1 MLWGR
6 GMGDTRIGALLSRL
20 RTARGWT
27 QQRVADE
34 YNLLEGRATK
44 TGKEIGRY
52 EREARIPVPYTRK
65 YLARVFGVDVET
77 LDRAV
82 AVSKSFR
89 GEGNNVPECLPE
101 RPKLPVVPSRPGVG
115 AVSAD
120 ALTSADFARFIA
132 QRNADEFVV
141 EQLEAD
147 VARFARAYVSHPLLE
162 LYVEIKRLRDAAI
175 ELLRGRQH
183 PRQTAD
189 LYVAASRLCGL
200 SAHVCLDLGD
210 YDSAATHART
220 ARACAEA
227 AGHEGMLA
235 WVRAVESLIAYW
247 TGRYGQ
253 AARLAQAGRH
263 HRACGSIG
271 ARLASLE
278 ARALAIVGDRVGAV
292 AALADAERSRE
303 AMSGD
308 DEVPGIFAFPTAKQF
323 AYAGSQPGPGRART
337 HPASH
342 RQRGHRD
349 SALPQCRGRRSVGRG
364 PVRRPCRSRTRP
376 SPRGRVG
383 RHRGDTRIRPR
394 RPAGTPVGQHRSP
407 AHRSGPGAE
416 WNAGTGGAVQ
426 AAGSSRT
433 TPVHGSPCGFPALT
447 ASKVWVVPP
456 VNSYGAADMTELSA
470 AHEAAVTDQDVSLEA
485 PTTPTGTWPRQ
496 LLQLA
501 SAPLNGHRAGAAW
514 VSPAAW

>member
-1 MLWGR
+1 MS
-6 GMGDTRIGALLSRL
+6 DTRIGALLSRL

-44 TGKEIGRY
+44 TGKGIGRY

-65 YLARVFGVDVET
+65 YLARVFDVDVEV

-101 RPKLPVVPSRPGVG
+101 RPKLPVVPSRPGVD

-120 ALTSADFARFIA
+120 ALASADFARFIA

-162 LYVEIKRLRDAAI
+162 LYVEIKRLRDGAF

-263 HRACGSIG
+263 HHRACGSIG

-323 AYAGSQPGPGRART
+323 AYAGTTNLALGGREHIQQAIVSADTAIRLYRSAEDDDQSVGDLFAA
-337 HPASH
+337 HVDLA
-342 RQRGHRD
+342 RGHLLVGELDGTEAILGFVLDAPPERL
-349 SALPQCRGRRSVGRG
+349 SASI
-364 PVRRPCRSRTRP
+364 VRRLTAL
-376 SPRGRVG
+376 GG
-383 RHRGDTRIRPR
+383 EL
-394 RPAGTPVGQHRSP
+394 
-407 AHRSGPGAE
+407 SGPQY
-416 WNAGTGGAVQ
+416 GGAVQ
-426 AAGSSRT
+426 AAHLRERLQYMAALVAS
-433 TPVHGSPCGFPALT
+433 PALT
-447 ASKVWVVPP
+447 TSKVWVVPP
-456 VNSYGAADMTELSA
+456 VNSSEP
-470 AHEAAVTDQDVSLEA
+470 
-485 PTTPTGTWPRQ
+485 PT
-496 LLQLA
+496 
-501 SAPLNGHRAGAAW
+501 
-514 VSPAAW
+514 

>member
-1 MLWGR
+1 MN
-6 GMGDTRIGALLSRL
+6 DTGIGALLIRL

-34 YNLLEGRATK
+34 YNALEGRAAK

-65 YLARVFGVDVET
+65 YLAQVFGVDTAV

-82 AVSKSFR
+82 VISKSFR
-89 GEGNNVPECLPE
+89 GEEASVPGSSQQQPALPA
-101 RPKLPVVPSRPGVG
+101 VPSRLGVG

-120 ALTSADFARFIA
+120 ALMSADFARFIA
-132 QRNADEFVV
+132 QRNADDFVV

-162 LYVEIKRLRDAAI
+162 LYVEIKRLRDGAF

-227 AGHEGMLA
+227 AGHEGLLA

-247 TGRYGQ
+247 TGRYEQ

-263 HRACGSIG
+263 HRARGSIG

-278 ARALAIVGDRVGAV
+278 ARALAVAGDRVGAV
-292 AALADAERSRE
+292 AALADAEHSRE
-303 AMSGD
+303 TMAD
-308 DEVPGIFAFPTAKQF
+308 HDEVPGIFAFPAAKQF
-323 AYAGSQPGPGRART
+323 AYAGT
-337 HPASH
+337 SH
-342 RQRGHRD
+342 L
-349 SALPQCRGRRSVGRG
+349 ALGRREHVQQAIASANTAIRLYRSAEDDDQSVGDLFAAHVDLARSHLLLG
-364 PVRRPCRSRTRP
+364 DLDGTEAMLGFVFESPPERMSASIVRRLTALSREL
-376 SPRGRVG
+376 
-383 RHRGDTRIRPR
+383 
-394 RPAGTPVGQHRSP
+394 
-407 AHRSGPGAE
+407 SGPQY
-416 WNAGTGGAVQ
+416 GGAVQ
-426 AAGSSRT
+426 AAHLRERLQYMAALAASL
-433 TPVHGSPCGFPALT
+433 SPT
-447 ASKVWVVPP
+447 ASKAWAVPP
-456 VNSYGAADMTELSA
+456 
-470 AHEAAVTDQDVSLEA
+470 AHPSEP
-485 PTTPTGTWPRQ
+485 PT
-496 LLQLA
+496 
-501 SAPLNGHRAGAAW
+501 
-514 VSPAAW
+514 

>member
-1 MLWGR
+1 
-6 GMGDTRIGALLSRL
+6 MGDTGIGALLIRL
-20 RTARGWT
+20 RTERGWT

-34 YNLLEGRATK
+34 YNALEGRATK

-52 EREARIPVPYTRK
+52 EREARIPVPYTRR
-65 YLARVFGVDVET
+65 YLAQVFGVDIGA

-82 AVSKSFR
+82 AVSKSR
-89 GEGNNVPECLPE
+89 QDGAKAVEAAPA
-101 RPKLPVVPSRPGVG
+101 RPVAPSRSG

-120 ALTSADFARFIA
+120 AVVSADFAQFIA

-147 VARFARAYVSHPLLE
+147 VARLARAYVSHPLME
-162 LYVEIKRLRDAAI
+162 LYIEIKRLRDGAF

-227 AGHEGMLA
+227 VGHEGMLA

-247 TGRYGQ
+247 TGRYEQ

-263 HRACGSIG
+263 HRAPGSIG

-303 AMSGD
+303 AMAGH
-308 DEVPGIFAFPTAKQF
+308 DEVPGVFAFPAAKQF
-323 AYAGSQPGPGRART
+323 AYAGTTNLAVGGREHVQQAI
-337 HPASH
+337 ASADTAIRLYRSAEDDDQSVGDLFAAH
-342 RQRGHRD
+342 VDLARGHLLLGDLDGTEAMLGFVLGSPPERM
-349 SALPQCRGRRSVGRG
+349 SASI
-364 PVRRPCRSRTRP
+364 VRRLTAL
-376 SPRGRVG
+376 GRELG
-383 RHRGDTRIRPR
+383 
-394 RPAGTPVGQHRSP
+394 
-407 AHRSGPGAE
+407 GPQY
-416 WNAGTGGAVQ
+416 GGAAQ
-426 AAGSSRT
+426 ATYLRERLQ
-433 TPVHGSPCGFPALT
+433 HT
-447 ASKVWVVPP
+447 AVL
-456 VNSYGAADMTELSA
+456 AA
-470 AHEAAVTDQDVSLEA
+470 
-485 PTTPTGTWPRQ
+485 
-496 LLQLA
+496 
-501 SAPLNGHRAGAAW
+501 
-514 VSPAAW
+514 SPAAHSPELPT

>member
-1 MLWGR
+1 MS
-6 GMGDTRIGALLSRL
+6 DTRIGTLLIRL

-34 YNLLEGRATK
+34 YNALEGRAAK

-65 YLARVFGVDVET
+65 YLAQVFGVDT
-77 LDRAV
+77 AALDRAV

-89 GEGNNVPECLPE
+89 GEGDSFSGCSKE
-101 RPKLPVVPSRPGVG
+101 RPALPAVPSRLGVG

-162 LYVEIKRLRDAAI
+162 LYVEIKRLRDGAF

-227 AGHEGMLA
+227 AGHEGLLA

-247 TGRYGQ
+247 TGRYEQ

-263 HRACGSIG
+263 HRARGSIG

-278 ARALAIVGDRVGAV
+278 ARALAVAGDRVGAV
-292 AALADAERSRE
+292 AALADAEHFRE
-303 AMSGD
+303 AMAD
-308 DEVPGIFAFPTAKQF
+308 HDEVPGIFAFPAAKQF
-323 AYAGSQPGPGRART
+323 AYAGT
-337 HPASH
+337 SH
-342 RQRGHRD
+342 L
-349 SALPQCRGRRSVGRG
+349 ALGRREHVQQAIVSANTAIRLYRSAEDDDQSVGDLFAAHVDLARSHLLLG
-364 PVRRPCRSRTRP
+364 DLDGTEAMLGFVLESPPERMSASIVRRLTALSREL
-376 SPRGRVG
+376 
-383 RHRGDTRIRPR
+383 
-394 RPAGTPVGQHRSP
+394 
-407 AHRSGPGAE
+407 SGPQY
-416 WNAGTGGAVQ
+416 GGAVQ
-426 AAGSSRT
+426 AAHLSERLQYMAALAASL
-433 TPVHGSPCGFPALT
+433 SPT
-447 ASKVWVVPP
+447 ASKAWAVPP
-456 VNSYGAADMTELSA
+456 
-470 AHEAAVTDQDVSLEA
+470 AHPSEP
-485 PTTPTGTWPRQ
+485 PT
-496 LLQLA
+496 
-501 SAPLNGHRAGAAW
+501 
-514 VSPAAW
+514 